1 MVLFHFTPSIHWL
14 WWILCKHKKNVPQ
27 WKMYWFFFW
36 ESELVKPFLCKKIL
50 PRNHRNSL
58 KSHVSCYLEMQRSE
72 HFNIFYH
79 ILRGRINKEGEE
91 LQVFDFFFPQEATSK
106 ITALIEKRLEFHHIT
121 DANTMSLGSSLWHW
135 CQSAHCHCPW
145 HQEPQLHL

>member
-1 MVLFHFTPSIHWL
+1 M
-14 WWILCKHKKNVPQ
+14 
-27 WKMYWFFFW
+27 
-36 ESELVKPFLCKKIL
+36 KPFLCKKIL

-58 KSHVSCYLEMQRSE
+58 KSHASCYLEMQRSE

-121 DANTMSLGSSLWHW
+121 DANTMSLGSSL
-135 CQSAHCHCPW
+135 
-145 HQEPQLHL
+145 